1 MSPHKVTEIDADGLK
16 VKIAIE
22 TSLPPPQDRGGTFT
36 DCLGIVEGREENI
49 VVKLLS
55 QDPSNYDDA
64 PIEGIRCVLEQ
75 ATGRPYPR
83 GHKLDVSGLKDFSI
97 RMGTTVATNALLER
111 KGERSAFLVTKGF
124 KDLLRIGNQSR
135 PNLFDLNIVRPDVL
149 YDDVVEVDERV
160 TIEDYQQDPWRE
172 QSVSKTLAAL
182 DTDPQLVRG
191 RSNEIVRVLTT
202 PDIEAV
208 RADLQSLFDNGHRS
222 LAVCFAHSYTYSDH
236 ELLVEKLARE
246 MGFTQISLSSQ
257 LLPMIKM
264 TSRGASSTADAY
276 LTPVIRRHVEGF
288 RKGFSDGLMS
298 NKTRCEFMQSDG
310 GLADLEKFTGLKA
323 ILSGP
328 AGGVV
333 GHARTSFDP
342 DHPKS
347 VIGFDIGGTSTDVS
361 RYDGKFD
368 HTFENTTAGVTVMAP
383 QLDINTI
390 AAG

>member
-16 VKIAIE
+16 VKIAI
-22 TSLPPPQDRGGTFT
+22 
-36 DCLGIVEGREENI
+36 GIVEGREDNI

-64 PIEGIRCVLEQ
+64 SIEGIRRILEQ

-83 GHKLDVSGLKDFSI
+83 GQKLDVSGLKDFSI

-135 PNLFDLNIVRPDVL
+135 PKLFDLTIVRPDVL
-149 YDDVVEVDERV
+149 YEDVVEVDERV

-172 QSVSKTLAAL
+172 QSVSKTLTAL

-191 RSNEIVRVLTT
+191 RSNEIVRVLKTT
-202 PDIEAV
+202 DSEAV
-208 RADLQSLFDNGHRS
+208 RADLQSLFDNGYRS

-236 ELLVEKLARE
+236 ELLVQKLARE
-246 MGFTQISLSSQ
+246 IGFPQISLSSQ

-276 LTPVIRRHVEGF
+276 LTPVIRRYVEGF

-298 NKTRCEFMQSDG
+298 DKTRCEFMQS
-310 GLADLEKFTGLKA
+310 
-323 ILSGP
+323 
-328 AGGVV
+328 
-333 GHARTSFDP
+333 
-342 DHPKS
+342 
-347 VIGFDIGGTSTDVS
+347 
-361 RYDGKFD
+361 
-368 HTFENTTAGVTVMAP
+368 
-383 QLDINTI
+383 
-390 AAG
+390 